1 MQKPKPDPNLRP
13 ATCPVPDEN
22 YAKVGISPLYPQF
35 ISPVY
40 VPKLVGISSFR
51 FIYAA

>member
-22 YAKVGISPLYPQF
+22 YAKLVYLHYIRNLFPQ
-35 ISPVY
+35 Y
-40 VPKLVGISSFR
+40 VPKLVGI
-51 FIYAA
+51 III